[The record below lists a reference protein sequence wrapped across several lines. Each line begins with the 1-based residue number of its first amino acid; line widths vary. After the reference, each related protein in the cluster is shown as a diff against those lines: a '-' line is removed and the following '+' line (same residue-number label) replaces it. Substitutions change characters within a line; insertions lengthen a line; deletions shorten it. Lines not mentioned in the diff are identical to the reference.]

1 MSEWKAGLT
10 NERTNKRTNERTK
23 ERTKERTNARTNER
37 MNKRRNA
44 RTQEQMNERTN
55 ERTNEQ
61 MSERIKDRTWMKNL
75 VIEGRKDWGSEKIN
89 TWTEKWRNINWAN
102 KWKNTKNWLTNQG
115 INGKTNKNECMC
127 RRTDRRLDKSRREI
141 QQRNEHTNE

>member
-1 MSEWKAGLT
+1 MNEQRNERKNEQTHEQTNAWT
-10 NERTNKRTNERTK
+10 NEGTHERKNKW
-23 ERTKERTNARTNER
+23 
-37 MNKRRNA
+37 
-44 RTQEQMNERTN
+44 TN

-75 VIEGRKDWGSEKIN
+75 VIEGRKDWGSEEIN

-115 INGKTNKNECMC
+115 INGKN
-127 RRTDRRLDKSRREI
+127 
-141 QQRNEHTNE
+141 QQERMHV